1 MLLEWFDSYTPHHID
16 KPFDF
21 AVAPREVQFDQ
32 LFHDIGHFI
41 LRHRRPQH
49 FAQRS
54 VIPLRS
60 AYGYLVELRALLVH
74 AQYADMADMVVAARV
89 HATRYIEVEF
99 TDVVLIIEIVEAAL
113 YRLRHRYGFRVGQRA
128 EIATGTADNVGNH
141 ADIGRGES

>member
-74 AQYADMADMVVAARV
+74 AQYADMADMVVAASV
-89 HATRYIEVEF
+89 DTATDLDLQLADLF
-99 TDVVLIIEIVEAAL
+99 GAVLI
-113 YRLRHRYGFRVGQRA
+113 A
-128 EIATGTADNVGNH
+128 ELLGDVLS
-141 ADIGRGES
+141 D